1 MRRRGRA
8 PVDVSFANPVCIATV
23 DMARIGLAE
32 YFASLIITTVR
43 RPRRRFARAIGRF
56 VAWPLWGVFGALN
69 VYASMREISTK
80 NGIRVLALG
89 IAIGVNGAALM
100 AVNAS
105 MVYGAERELA
115 SQHVERVVVVAKRE
129 DLPPQQTVASENCPT
144 PRAL

>member
-1 MRRRGRA
+1 M
-8 PVDVSFANPVCIATV
+8 
-23 DMARIGLAE
+23 
-32 YFASLIITTVR
+32 
-43 RPRRRFARAIGRF
+43 
-56 VAWPLWGVFGALN
+56 
-69 VYASMREISTK
+69 K